1 MCFSSYFAIDNARGN
16 YILIFGWGER
26 VKTSRAEG
34 LADHLKCVHEGGG
47 GGGRG

>member
-47 GGGRG
+47 GGRG